1 MESYR
6 PGDVVLLL
14 FPFTDAEGA
23 RRRPSLLL
31 VDTGDED
38 IVVARIT
45 SQAPR
50 DAHDLRIEKWQSA
63 GLLLPSVVRVHKL
76 ATLERGLVHT
86 GLGRLD
92 EEDWGRVQS
101 RIRELWNIE

>member
-23 RRRPSLLL
+23 RRRPPLVL

-45 SQAPR
+45 SQASR
-50 DAHDLRIEKWQSA
+50 DAHDVRIEHW
-63 GLLLPSVVRVHKL
+63 
-76 ATLERGLVHT
+76 
-86 GLGRLD
+86 
-92 EEDWGRVQS
+92 
-101 RIRELWNIE
+101 